1 MRFLLFFVSA
11 YLISVLCF
19 GQDSKS
25 FEYYI
30 TKYQNVVYIHN
41 DSICKIS
48 LFKKPDGRFYF
59 REGHTDTIITSD
71 TILYSID
78 KKKTVKEYL
87 LKSIK
92 ETSEIDTVESFFN
105 QSKIEYKKDS
115 ITNYTDYI
123 RYSYILSKIGE
134 SVMLQSNDKTI
145 RIVYPEDDLN
155 LCNQYNIIKIKF
167 DNDSVKLNYISIISS
182 NYLNFRIMKNDSISI
197 KNDQFKKFNK
207 LFNKIDFSIED
218 ECRNYGNPWSLEIN
232 LNENYKHF
240 FMSYYC
246 PSGKNKKSI
255 MQFFEFIKS
264 INQTYFSD

>member
-1 MRFLLFFVSA
+1 MKFLFLFVSFA
-11 YLISVLCF
+11 IISVLGF
-19 GQDSKS
+19 GQNSKS

-41 DSICKIS
+41 DSIFRIS
-48 LFKKPDGRFYF
+48 LFKEPDGKFYF
-59 REGHTDTIITSD
+59 RRGFTDSIDFTDTVQ
-71 TILYSID
+71 YSF
-78 KKKTVKEYL
+78 KKNGSVKEYH
-87 LKSIK
+87 LKYIK
-92 ETSEIDTVESFFN
+92 ETSEIDTIESFFN

-123 RYSYILSKIGE
+123 RYSYILNKIGE
-134 SVMLQSNDKTI
+134 SVMLQSNNKII

-155 LCNQYNIIKIKF
+155 LCNKYNIIKIKF
-167 DNDSVKLNYISIISS
+167 DDDSVKLNYISIISS
-182 NYLNFRIMKNDSISI
+182 NYLNFKIMKNDSISI

-207 LFNKIDFSIED
+207 LYNKIDFNIED
-218 ECRNYGNPWSLEIN
+218 DCRNYGNPWSLEIN
-232 LNENYKHF
+232 LTENYKHF

-264 INQTYFSD
+264 INQKYFPD